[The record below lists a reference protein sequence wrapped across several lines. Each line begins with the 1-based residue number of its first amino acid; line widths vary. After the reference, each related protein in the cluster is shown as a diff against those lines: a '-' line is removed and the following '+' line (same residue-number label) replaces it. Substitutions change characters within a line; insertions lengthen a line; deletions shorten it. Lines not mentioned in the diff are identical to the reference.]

1 MGEWL
6 KNQLFVSHA
15 IAAVGSVTVATAV
28 TYPLD
33 TIKVLIQVGS
43 NSGKQLTSLQ
53 ALNRVRSL
61 SGNSGLYSG
70 FGWLTI
76 GKTLG
81 LGARFGAYEILTAYC
96 KDGREYSYV
105 YVSEALMAGMVAGAL
120 ESLVCS
126 PFELIKLRAQVTS
139 ASRVP
144 RSTPVTE
151 NRAAAPII
159 AKLLPGHTPDKKAL
173 NHFVTL
179 LSTLTSKHPNLAGAL
194 LEYPWMMTG
203 SGKAPPVCD
212 VRKLSSIISL
222 EGWGALW
229 RGIRSGLVRD
239 SIFGGVFF
247 SGWQFMHD
255 VMLNW
260 KAVGMDPI
268 PRSNEEVGSLSPL
281 SVSLAAG
288 FSGSIAAAASHC
300 FDTAKCR
307 SQCTVLPK
315 YISMERSLLRWTRP
329 GNRFERYTGIHPAD
343 RNVLFRG
350 LGLRMARSGFASFMI
365 VGSYYLTVNYL
376 VSEGPKKRGSK
387 ENKLL

>member
-1 MGEWL
+1 VV
-6 KNQLFVSHA
+6 FA
-15 IAAVGSVTVATAV
+15 I
-28 TYPLD
+28 D
-33 TIKVLIQVGS
+33 
-43 NSGKQLTSLQ
+43 
-53 ALNRVRSL
+53 
-61 SGNSGLYSG
+61 
-70 FGWLTI
+70 
-76 GKTLG
+76 
-81 LGARFGAYEILTAYC
+81 ILA
-96 KDGREYSYV
+96 DGREYSYV

-151 NRAAAPII
+151 NRAVAPII

-203 SGKAPPVCD
+203 SGKAPSVCD
-212 VRKLSSIISL
+212 VRKPSSIISL

-229 RGIRSGLVRD
+229 NWREIRSGLVRD

-268 PRSNEEVGSLSPL
+268 PRFEKN
-281 SVSLAAG
+281 
-288 FSGSIAAAASHC
+288 IH
-300 FDTAKCR
+300 
-307 SQCTVLPK
+307 
-315 YISMERSLLRWTRP
+315 LL
-329 GNRFERYTGIHPAD
+329 I
-343 RNVLFRG
+343 
-350 LGLRMARSGFASFMI
+350 
-365 VGSYYLTVNYL
+365 
-376 VSEGPKKRGSK
+376 
-387 ENKLL
+387 

>member
-1 MGEWL
+1 
-6 KNQLFVSHA
+6 
-15 IAAVGSVTVATAV
+15 
-28 TYPLD
+28 
-33 TIKVLIQVGS
+33 
-43 NSGKQLTSLQ
+43 
-53 ALNRVRSL
+53 
-61 SGNSGLYSG
+61 
-70 FGWLTI
+70 
-76 GKTLG
+76 
-81 LGARFGAYEILTAYC
+81 
-96 KDGREYSYV
+96 
-105 YVSEALMAGMVAGAL
+105 
-120 ESLVCS
+120 
-126 PFELIKLRAQVTS
+126 
-139 ASRVP
+139 
-144 RSTPVTE
+144 
-151 NRAAAPII
+151 
-159 AKLLPGHTPDKKAL
+159 
-173 NHFVTL
+173 
-179 LSTLTSKHPNLAGAL
+179 
-194 LEYPWMMTG
+194 MMTG
-203 SGKAPPVCD
+203 SGKAPSVCD

-343 RNVLFRG
+343 RNILFRG
-350 LGLRMARSGFASFMI
+350 LGLRMARSGLASFMI